1 MIQLQTVLLILLA
14 AIVALALVL
23 FQYYYKSK
31 RKGKLQVILSFLRFS
46 AIFGTILLF
55 INPKF
60 TKNEYSLEK
69 PNLVLLADNSS
80 SMTSED
86 KTQVISDLSSLKNNV
101 GSLSENFNILNYR
114 FGADLSNSDSL
125 SLTEKSTNISKAL
138 ASLNEIFTGTNTA
151 VVLFS
156 DGNQTIGEDYEF
168 YGKRQKFPIY
178 PVVLGDTTKYEDIA
192 ISQINANRYA
202 FLKNK
207 FPLEVFISYDGKEK
221 VSSELQVFMD
231 DKLEYKEKVSFSN
244 VSNTKIVNTQIE
256 ANSVGMKNIKVAV
269 TPLPNEKN
277 KVNNEKLLALEVLD
291 EKTNVAIIS
300 TVQHPDIG
308 ALKKAIESNEQ
319 RLVSIYRPD
328 TDLSKLQE
336 VDVYILYQPD
346 ASFDK
351 VYKQIQLR
359 NSNSFTVLGTYT
371 DLNFVN
377 KIQNNFLIE
386 TGYPVQEL
394 FASQNA
400 TFSKFDISDF
410 SLEGFPPLVSDA
422 GPVNI
427 LGRGEPLLKVRI
439 KGVDMDQP
447 LLTTA
452 EEDTAK
458 HAILVGENIWK
469 WRVQNY
475 RNDQT
480 FKSFD
485 AFLGK
490 LILYLSTSKGK
501 NRFVLDYSSIYN
513 NSSETKIKANYFDE
527 AFAFDSNA
535 SINIKVENKSTNTSL
550 EIPMLLKDGYYEA
563 DLSNLPPG
571 KYDFVATVTKENL
584 SRSGSFSILDFD
596 AEKQFSSSNYS
607 KLNRLANN
615 PAGKLY
621 FPDQMDSL
629 VMALETD
636 SKFVPVQKSKQIVVP
651 LIDFKFLLGFI
662 IAALSLEWF
671 IRKYNGLT

>member
-1 MIQLQTVLLILLA
+1 MQIQTVLFILLA

-23 FQYYYKSK
+23 FQYYYKNK
-31 RKGKLQVILSFLRFS
+31 RKGKLQIILSFLRFL
-46 AIFGTILLF
+46 AIFGTLLLI

-60 TKNEYSLEK
+60 TKNEYTLEK
-69 PNLVLLADNSS
+69 TNLVLLVDNSS

-86 KTQVISDLSSLKNNV
+86 KAKVISDLSSLKNKME
-101 GSLSENFNILNYR
+101 SSSESFNILNYR
-114 FGADLSNSDSL
+114 FGAELSNSDSL
-125 SLTEKSTNISKAL
+125 GFTEKSTNISKAL
-138 ASLNEIFTGTNTA
+138 AGLNEIFTGTNTA
-151 VVLFS
+151 VLLFT

-178 PVVLGDTTKYEDIA
+178 PVVLGDTTKYDDIS

-207 FPLEVFISYDGKEK
+207 FPLEVFISYDGKEE
-221 VSSELQVFMD
+221 VSSELQVFVD
-231 DKLEYKEKVSFSN
+231 DKLVYKEKISLSN
-244 VSNTKIVNTQIE
+244 ISNAKIVNTQIE
-256 ANSVGMKNIKVAV
+256 ASTVGIKNIKVIV
-269 TPLPNEKN
+269 PPLPNEKN
-277 KVNNEKLLALEVLD
+277 TANNEKLLALEVLD

-359 NSNSFTVLGTYT
+359 KSNSFTILGTYT
-371 DLNFVN
+371 DLNFIN
-377 KIQNNFLIE
+377 RIQNNYLVE
-386 TGYPVQEL
+386 TGYPVQEF
-394 FASQNA
+394 FASPNA
-400 TFSKFDISDF
+400 AFSKFDISEF
-410 SLEGFPPLVSDA
+410 SVEGFPPLVSDA
-422 GPVNI
+422 GPVNV
-427 LGRGEPLLKVRI
+427 LGIGEPLLKVRI

-480 FKSFD
+480 FKDFD

-513 NSSETKIKANYFDE
+513 NSSETKIKATYFDE
-527 AFAFDSNA
+527 AFIFDSNA
-535 SINIKVENKSTNTSL
+535 SINIKVESKSTNTSV
-550 EIPMLLKDGYYEA
+550 EVPMLLKDGYYEA

-571 KYDFVATVTKENL
+571 KYDFAATVTKGNL

-596 AEKQFSSSNYS
+596 AEKQFSSSNYA
-607 KLNRLANN
+607 KLNRLAKNTG
-615 PAGKLY
+615 GKLY
-621 FPDQMDSL
+621 FPDHMDSL
-629 VMALETD
+629 VKALETD
-636 SKFVPVQKSKQIVVP
+636 PKFVPVQKSKQNVVP
-651 LIDFKFLLGFI
+651 LIDFKFLLGII

>member
-1 MIQLQTVLLILLA
+1 MQIQTVLFILLA

-23 FQYYYKSK
+23 FQYYYKNK
-31 RKGKLQVILSFLRFS
+31 RKGKLQIILSFLRFL
-46 AIFGTILLF
+46 AIFGTLLLI

-60 TKNEYSLEK
+60 TKNEYTLEK
-69 PNLVLLADNSS
+69 TNLVLLVDNSS

-86 KTQVISDLSSLKNNV
+86 KAKVISDLSSLKNKME
-101 GSLSENFNILNYR
+101 SSSESFNILNYR
-114 FGADLSNSDSL
+114 FGAELSNSDSL
-125 SLTEKSTNISKAL
+125 GFTEKSTNISKAL
-138 ASLNEIFTGTNTA
+138 AGLNEIFTGTNTA
-151 VVLFS
+151 VVLFT
-156 DGNQTIGEDYEF
+156 DGNQTRGEDYEF

-178 PVVLGDTTKYEDIA
+178 PVVLGDTTKYDDIS

-207 FPLEVFISYDGKEK
+207 FPLEVFISYDGKEE
-221 VSSELQVFMD
+221 VSSELQVFVD
-231 DKLEYKEKVSFSN
+231 DKLVYKEKISFSN
-244 VSNTKIVNTQIE
+244 ISNTKIVNTQIE
-256 ANSVGMKNIKVAV
+256 ASTVGIKNIKVIV
-269 TPLPNEKN
+269 PPLPNEKN
-277 KVNNEKLLALEVLD
+277 TANNEKLLALEVLD

-359 NSNSFTVLGTYT
+359 KSNSFTILGTYT
-371 DLNFVN
+371 DLNFIN
-377 KIQNNFLIE
+377 RIQNNYLVE

-394 FASQNA
+394 FASPNA
-400 TFSKFDISDF
+400 AFSKFDISEF
-410 SLEGFPPLVSDA
+410 SVEGFPPLVSDA
-422 GPVNI
+422 GPVNV
-427 LGRGEPLLKVRI
+427 LGIGEPLLKARI

-480 FKSFD
+480 FKDFD

-490 LILYLSTSKGK
+490 LTLYLSTSKGK

-513 NSSETKIKANYFDE
+513 NSSETKIKATYFDE
-527 AFAFDSNA
+527 AFVFDSNA
-535 SINIKVENKSTNTSL
+535 SINIKVESKSTNTSV
-550 EIPMLLKDGYYEA
+550 EVPMLLKDGYYEA

-571 KYDFVATVTKENL
+571 KYDFAATVTKGNL

-596 AEKQFSSSNYS
+596 AEKQFSSSNYA
-607 KLNRLANN
+607 KLNRLAKNTG
-615 PAGKLY
+615 GKLY
-621 FPDQMDSL
+621 FPDHMDSL
-629 VMALETD
+629 VKALETD
-636 SKFVPVQKSKQIVVP
+636 PKFVPVQKSKQNVVP
-651 LIDFKFLLGFI
+651 LIDFKFLLGII

>member
-1 MIQLQTVLLILLA
+1 MQIQTVLFILLA

-23 FQYYYKSK
+23 FQYYYKNK
-31 RKGKLQVILSFLRFS
+31 RKGKLQIILSFLRFL
-46 AIFGTILLF
+46 AIFGTLLLI

-60 TKNEYSLEK
+60 TKNEYTLEK
-69 PNLVLLADNSS
+69 TNLVLLVDNSS

-86 KTQVISDLSSLKNNV
+86 KAKVISDLSSLKNKME
-101 GSLSENFNILNYR
+101 SSSESFNILNYR
-114 FGADLSNSDSL
+114 FGAELSNSDSL
-125 SLTEKSTNISKAL
+125 GFTEKSTNISKAL
-138 ASLNEIFTGTNTA
+138 AGLNEIFTGTNTA
-151 VVLFS
+151 VVLFT
-156 DGNQTIGEDYEF
+156 DGNQTRGEDYEF

-178 PVVLGDTTKYEDIA
+178 PVVLGDTTKYDDIS

-207 FPLEVFISYDGKEK
+207 FPLEVFISYDGKEE
-221 VSSELQVFMD
+221 VSSELQVFVD
-231 DKLEYKEKVSFSN
+231 DKLVYKEKISFSN
-244 VSNTKIVNTQIE
+244 ISNTKIVNTQIE
-256 ANSVGMKNIKVAV
+256 ASTVGIKNIKVIV
-269 TPLPNEKN
+269 PPLPNEKN
-277 KVNNEKLLALEVLD
+277 TANNEKLLALEVLD

-300 TVQHPDIG
+300 NVQHPDIG

-359 NSNSFTVLGTYT
+359 KSNSFTILGTYT
-371 DLNFVN
+371 DLNFIN
-377 KIQNNFLIE
+377 RIQNNYLVE

-394 FASQNA
+394 FASPNA
-400 TFSKFDISDF
+400 AFSKFDISEF
-410 SLEGFPPLVSDA
+410 SVEGFPPLVSDA
-422 GPVNI
+422 GPVNV
-427 LGRGEPLLKVRI
+427 LGIGEPLLKVRI
-439 KGVDMDQP
+439 RGVDMDQP

-480 FKSFD
+480 FKDFD

-501 NRFVLDYSSIYN
+501 NRFVLDFSSIYN
-513 NSSETKIKANYFDE
+513 NSSETKIKATYFDE
-527 AFAFDSNA
+527 AFVFDSNA
-535 SINIKVENKSTNTSL
+535 SIIIKVESKSTNTSV
-550 EIPMLLKDGYYEA
+550 EVPMLLKDGYYEA

-571 KYDFVATVTKENL
+571 KYDFAATVTKGNL

-596 AEKQFSSSNYS
+596 AEKQFSSSNYA
-607 KLNRLANN
+607 KLNRLAKNTG
-615 PAGKLY
+615 GKLY

-629 VMALETD
+629 VKALETD
-636 SKFVPVQKSKQIVVP
+636 PKFVPVQKSKQNVVP
-651 LIDFKFLLGFI
+651 LIDFKFLLGII

>member
-1 MIQLQTVLLILLA
+1 MQIQTVLFILLA

-23 FQYYYKSK
+23 FQYYYKNK
-31 RKGKLQVILSFLRFS
+31 RKGKLQIILSFLRFL
-46 AIFGTILLF
+46 AIFGTLLLI

-60 TKNEYSLEK
+60 TKNEYTLEK
-69 PNLVLLADNSS
+69 TNLVLLVDNSS

-86 KTQVISDLSSLKNNV
+86 KAKVISDLSSLKNKME
-101 GSLSENFNILNYR
+101 SSSESFNILNYR
-114 FGADLSNSDSL
+114 FGAELSNSDSL
-125 SLTEKSTNISKAL
+125 GFTEKSTNISKAL
-138 ASLNEIFTGTNTA
+138 AGLNEIFTGTNTA
-151 VVLFS
+151 VVLFT

-178 PVVLGDTTKYEDIA
+178 PVVLGDTTKYDDIS

-207 FPLEVFISYDGKEK
+207 FPLEVFISYDGKEE
-221 VSSELQVFMD
+221 VSSELQVFVD
-231 DKLEYKEKVSFSN
+231 DKLVYKEKISLSN
-244 VSNTKIVNTQIE
+244 ISNAKIVNTQIE
-256 ANSVGMKNIKVAV
+256 ASTVGIKNIKVIV
-269 TPLPNEKN
+269 PPLPNEKN
-277 KVNNEKLLALEVLD
+277 TANNEKLLALEVLD

-319 RLVSIYRPD
+319 RLVSIFRPD

-359 NSNSFTVLGTYT
+359 KSNSFTILGTYT
-371 DLNFVN
+371 DLNFIN
-377 KIQNNFLIE
+377 RIQNNYLVE
-386 TGYPVQEL
+386 TGYPVQEF
-394 FASQNA
+394 FASPNA
-400 TFSKFDISDF
+400 AFSKFDISEF
-410 SLEGFPPLVSDA
+410 SVEGFPPLVSDA
-422 GPVNI
+422 GPVNV
-427 LGRGEPLLKVRI
+427 LGIGEPLLKVRI

-480 FKSFD
+480 FKDFD

-513 NSSETKIKANYFDE
+513 NSSETKIKATYFDE
-527 AFAFDSNA
+527 AFVFDSNA
-535 SINIKVENKSTNTSL
+535 SITIKVEGKSTNTSVDV
-550 EIPMLLKDGYYEA
+550 PMLLKDGYYEA

-571 KYDFVATVTKENL
+571 KYDFAATVTKGNL

-596 AEKQFSSSNYS
+596 AEKQFSSSNYA
-607 KLNRLANN
+607 KLNRLAKNTG
-615 PAGKLY
+615 GKPY
-621 FPDQMDSL
+621 FPDHIDSL
-629 VMALETD
+629 VKALETD
-636 SKFVPVQKSKQIVVP
+636 PKFVPVQKSKQNVVP
-651 LIDFKFLLGFI
+651 LIDFKFLLGII